1 MADTNNDLS
10 RLPQSERRR
19 LIFLKSVSKYRD
31 LGIHIDGN
39 PRFMELIEQWI
50 DGRIEMKDVAMGSRA
65 RGFGFVESKSSAAST
80 PDAHQP
86 ALQDSSAV
94 AWLGDE
100 AERTAEAD
108 DEDLQ
113 PRPSQ
118 DELLRAIDDLVS
130 HIAPIDPGKVVYSG
144 TDTKDR

>member
-1 MADTNNDLS
+1 MANSTDDLS

-19 LIFLKSVSKYRD
+19 LIFLKSVAKYRD

-50 DGRIEMKDVAMGSRA
+50 DGRIEMKEVAMGSRA
-65 RGFGFVESKSSAAST
+65 RGFVESKSSAAST

-94 AWLGDE
+94 PWLGDE
-100 AERTAEAD
+100 AQRTAEAD

-113 PRPSQ
+113 PQPSQ

>member
-1 MADTNNDLS
+1 MANSTDDLS

-19 LIFLKSVSKYRD
+19 LIFLKSVAKYRD

-50 DGRIEMKDVAMGSRA
+50 DGRIEMKEVAMGSRE
-65 RGFGFVESKSSAAST
+65 RGFVESKSSAAST

-86 ALQDSSAV
+86 ALQDSTTV

-100 AERTAEAD
+100 DERTAEAD

-113 PRPSQ
+113 PQPSQ
-118 DELLRAIDDLVS
+118 DELLRAIDDLVG
-130 HIAPIDPGKVVYSG
+130 HIAPIDPDKFASSG
-144 TDTKDR
+144 SDIKDR